1 MITKEEL
8 QEKYATL
15 SPDKL
20 MEIIDNKF
28 DYTELAVTVAIQE
41 LSSRNITEDDVKSYK
56 DKQVEKVTTFV
67 KRNIVDD
74 LNLLQKNLFFFIWF
88 PLLTYAFRRNF
99 AEDGYLLKLKQANYY
114 SWAGFISV
122 ILIGSSPVVFE
133 AELSTP
139 TTIAIWI
146 ACFIPTY
153 LLDEFFNRRRQI
165 EKMQRFFERNR
176 AGSKIEEA
184 KEEAESDDMPR

>member
-1 MITKEEL
+1 MVTKEEL
-8 QEKYATL
+8 QKKYATL

-28 DYTELAVTVAIQE
+28 DYTELAVTIAIQE
-41 LSSRNITEDDVKSYK
+41 LSSRNITEDEVKSYK

-99 AEDGYLLKLKQANYY
+99 A
-114 SWAGFISV
+114 
-122 ILIGSSPVVFE
+122 
-133 AELSTP
+133 
-139 TTIAIWI
+139 
-146 ACFIPTY
+146 
-153 LLDEFFNRRRQI
+153 
-165 EKMQRFFERNR
+165 
-176 AGSKIEEA
+176 
-184 KEEAESDDMPR
+184 